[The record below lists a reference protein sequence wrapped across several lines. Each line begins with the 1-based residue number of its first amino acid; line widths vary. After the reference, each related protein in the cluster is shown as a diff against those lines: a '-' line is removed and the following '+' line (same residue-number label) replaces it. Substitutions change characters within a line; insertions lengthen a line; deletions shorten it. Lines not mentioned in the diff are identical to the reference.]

1 MVIQYPLDEHLNN
14 EKMTISS
21 VPFWKSNSYWRIFR
35 IVLPRMLKI
44 YSGYFTNVYR
54 SCQSLTMK

>member
-1 MVIQYPLDEHLNN
+1 MLVNYDN